1 MPLKIDCGDVEFS
14 LNLVFG
20 MTYRMDAKTDD
31 EKAERFALV
40 KKVMEL
46 KPSLEKTVLS
56 QIADHIGYDQA
67 IIEGKIH
74 ERDEKIAATRA
85 AEDQGRAEKATLRR
99 GLPPLE
105 PPPPIEQGTLPAAL
119 EKPPAADQ

>member
-14 LNLVFG
+14 VNIVFG
-20 MTYRMDAKTDD
+20 MTYRLDAKTAD
-31 EKAERFALV
+31 ERAERLALIN
-40 KKVMEL
+40 KAMEL
-46 KPSLEKTVLS
+46 KLTLEKTVLS

-67 IIEGKIH
+67 TIDAKIH
-74 ERDEKIAATRA
+74 ERDERIAANRA

-105 PPPPIEQGTLPAAL
+105 PPPPIEHGTLPAAL
-119 EKPPAADQ
+119 EKPPAEDQ

>member
-14 LNLVFG
+14 VNIVFG
-20 MTYRMDAKTDD
+20 MTYRLDAKTDED
-31 EKAERFALV
+31 RAERLALV

-46 KPSLEKTVLS
+46 KPNLEKTALR

-67 IIEGKIH
+67 TIDAKIH

-119 EKPPAADQ
+119 EKPPAE